1 MILKKPKFWD
11 FKKPNFFAFLLSPFT
26 IFVEINNIISNFIP
40 KKKFTEIK
48 TICVGNLYIGGTGKT
63 PTSLFLYNL
72 LKKNNINPVI
82 AKKFYK
88 NQIDEQKFLKDNSN
102 FISLSDREEIVNKA
116 IEMKFDMIIFD
127 DGLQEKWIKYD
138 IKFVCFDSE
147 KWIGNGHLIPSG
159 PLREKMNALK
169 NYHGIFLKTV
179 NDDSNLDYI
188 YNKIREIN
196 PNIEVFESN
205 IEIENISKFNI
216 DRNYIIF
223 SGIGNPDSFKK
234 LLLKNKF
241 KIIEEITF
249 PDHYN
254 YQDKDILKIIDKANS
269 KNAEIITT
277 EKDFKRIPQNLKEKI
292 SFLEID
298 MKIKDENKLTKF
310 LKSKINEI
318 N

>member
-11 FKKPNFFAFLLSPFT
+11 FKKPNFFAYLLYPFT
-26 IFVEINNIISNFIP
+26 IFVEIHNIISTVIP
-40 KKKFTEIK
+40 KKKFNEIK

-102 FISLSDREEIVNKA
+102 FISLSDREKIVKKA
-116 IEMKFDMIIFD
+116 IEMKFDMVIFD
-127 DGLQEKWIKYD
+127 DGLQEKWINYD
-138 IKFVCFDSE
+138 IKFACFDSE

-205 IEIENISKFNI
+205 IEIKNISKFNI
-216 DRNYIIF
+216 DKNYIIF

-269 KNAEIITT
+269 NNAEIITT
-277 EKDFKRIPQNLKEKI
+277 EKDFKRVPQNFKEKI
-292 SFLEID
+292 SFLEIN
-298 MKIKDENKLTKF
+298 MKIKDENKLVQF
-310 LKSKINEI
+310 LKTKINEI

>member
-11 FKKPNFFAFLLSPFT
+11 FKKPNFFAYLLYPFT
-26 IFVEINNIISNFIP
+26 IFVEIHNIISTVIP

-127 DGLQEKWIKYD
+127 DGLQEKWINYD
-138 IKFVCFDSE
+138 IKFACFDSE

-159 PLREKMNALK
+159 PLREKINTIK

-179 NDDSNLDYI
+179 NEDSNLDYI
-188 YNKIREIN
+188 FNRIRNIN
-196 PNIEVFESN
+196 PNIEIFETN
-205 IEIENISKFNI
+205 IEIKNINKFNI
-216 DRNYIIF
+216 DKNYVII

-234 LLLKNKF
+234 LLIKNKF

-269 KNAEIITT
+269 NNAEIITT
-277 EKDFKRIPQNLKEKI
+277 EKDFKRIPQNFKEKI
-292 SFLEID
+292 SFLEIS
-298 MKIKDENKLTKF
+298 MKIKDENKLVQF
-310 LKSKINEI
+310 LKTKINEI

>member
-11 FKKPNFFAFLLSPFT
+11 FKKPNFFAYLLYPFT
-26 IFVEINNIISNFIP
+26 IFVEINNIISNIVP

-72 LKKNNINPVI
+72 LKKNNINPVT

-102 FISLSDREEIVNKA
+102 FISFSDRKEIVKKA
-116 IEMKFDMIIFD
+116 VEMKFDVIIFD
-127 DGLQEKWIKYD
+127 DGLQEKWINYD
-138 IKFVCFDSE
+138 IKFACFDGE

-179 NDDSNLDYI
+179 NKNLNLDYI
-188 YNKIREIN
+188 YNKIRDIN
-196 PNIEVFESN
+196 PNIEVFETS
-205 IEIENISKFNI
+205 IEIKNISKFNF
-216 DRNYIIF
+216 DKNHIIF

-234 LLLKNKF
+234 LLLENKF

-254 YQDKDILKIIDKANS
+254 YQDKDISEIINKANS
-269 KNAEIITT
+269 NNAEIITT
-277 EKDFKRIPQNLKEKI
+277 EKDFKRIPQNFKEKI

-298 MKIKDENKLTKF
+298 MKIKDENRLIQF
-310 LKSKINEI
+310 LKTKINEI

>member
-11 FKKPNFFAFLLSPFT
+11 FKKPNFFAYLLYPFT
-26 IFVEINNIISNFIP
+26 IFVEIHNIISTVIP

-102 FISLSDREEIVNKA
+102 FISLSDREKIVKKA
-116 IEMKFDMIIFD
+116 IEMKFDMVIFD
-127 DGLQEKWIKYD
+127 DGLQEKWINYD
-138 IKFVCFDSE
+138 IKFACFDSE

-179 NDDSNLDYI
+179 NEDSNLDYI

-196 PNIEVFESN
+196 PNIEVFVSS
-205 IEIENISKFNI
+205 IEIKNISKFNI
-216 DRNYIIF
+216 SKNYIIF

-234 LLLKNKF
+234 ILLKNKF

-254 YQDKDILKIIDKANS
+254 YQDKDILKIINKANENS
-269 KNAEIITT
+269 AEIITT

-298 MKIKDENKLTKF
+298 MRIKDENKLIKF

>member
-11 FKKPNFFAFLLSPFT
+11 FKKPNFFAYLLYPFT
-26 IFVEINNIISNFIP
+26 IFVEIHNIISTVIP

-102 FISLSDREEIVNKA
+102 FISLSDREKIVKKA
-116 IEMKFDMIIFD
+116 IEMKFDMVIFD
-127 DGLQEKWIKYD
+127 DGLQEKWINYD
-138 IKFVCFDSE
+138 IKFACFDSE

-205 IEIENISKFNI
+205 IEIENISRFNI
-216 DRNYIIF
+216 DKNYIIF

-269 KNAEIITT
+269 NNAEIITT
-277 EKDFKRIPQNLKEKI
+277 EKDFKRIPQNFKEKI
-292 SFLEID
+292 SFLEIN
-298 MKIKDENKLTKF
+298 MKIKDEDKLVQF
-310 LKSKINEI
+310 LKTKINEI

>member
-1 MILKKPKFWD
+1 MIFKKPKFWD
-11 FKKPNFFAFLLSPFT
+11 LKKPNFLAYLLYPLT
-26 IFVEINNIISNFIP
+26 IFVEIINIISSLIP
-40 KKKFTEIK
+40 KKKFSEIK

-72 LKKNNINPVI
+72 LKKMNFNPVI

-88 NQIDEQKFLKDNSN
+88 NQIDEQKFLQDNSN
-102 FISLSDREEIVNKA
+102 FISLNDREEILKKA

-127 DGLQEKWIKYD
+127 DGLQEKWINYD
-138 IKFVCFDSE
+138 IKFACFDSE

-179 NDDSNLDYI
+179 NEDTNLDYI

-196 PNIEVFESN
+196 PKIEVFESN
-205 IEIENISKFNI
+205 IEIKNISKFNI
-216 DRNYIIF
+216 DKNYIIF

-254 YQDKDILKIIDKANS
+254 YQDKDILEIIDKANS

-277 EKDFKRIPQNLKEKI
+277 EKDFKRIPQNFKEKI
-292 SFLEID
+292 SFLEIN
-298 MKIKDENKLTKF
+298 MKIKDENKLVQF
-310 LKSKINEI
+310 LKTKINEI

>member
-11 FKKPNFFAFLLSPFT
+11 LRKSNFLAYLLYPFT
-26 IFVEINNIISNFIP
+26 IFVKINNIISSFVP
-40 KKKFTEIK
+40 KKKFPEIK
-48 TICVGNLYIGGTGKT
+48 TLCVGNIYVGGTGKT
-63 PTSLFLYNL
+63 PTTLFLYSL
-72 LKKNNINPVI
+72 LKKMGINPVT
-82 AKKFYK
+82 AKKFYN

-102 FISLSDREEIVNKA
+102 FISHSDRKEIVKKA
-116 IEMKFDMIIFD
+116 IDMKFDIIIFD
-127 DGLQEKWIKYD
+127 DGLQEKWIDYD

-159 PLREKMNALK
+159 PLREKIENLK
-169 NYHGIFLKTV
+169 NYHGLFLKIV
-179 NDDSNLDYI
+179 NEDSNLDFI
-188 YNKIREIN
+188 YNTIRDIN

-205 IEIENISKFNI
+205 IEIKNISKFNI
-216 DRNYIIF
+216 YKNYIIF

-254 YQDKDILKIIDKANS
+254 YQYKDISEIIDKANS
-269 KNAEIITT
+269 NKAGIITT
-277 EKDFKRIPQNLKEKI
+277 EKDFKRIPQNFKEKI
-292 SFLEID
+292 SFLEIN
-298 MKIKDENKLTKF
+298 MKIKDENKLVQF
-310 LKSKINEI
+310 LKTKINEI

>member
-11 FKKPNFFAFLLSPFT
+11 FKKPNFFAYLLYPFT
-26 IFVEINNIISNFIP
+26 IFVEINNIISSVIP

-102 FISLSDREEIVNKA
+102 FISLSDREKIVKKA

-127 DGLQEKWIKYD
+127 DGLQEKWINYD
-138 IKFVCFDSE
+138 IKFACFDSE

-179 NDDSNLDYI
+179 NDDTNLDYI

-205 IEIENISKFNI
+205 IEIKNISKFNI
-216 DRNYIIF
+216 DKNYIIF

-269 KNAEIITT
+269 NNAEIITT
-277 EKDFKRIPQNLKEKI
+277 EKDFKRIPQNFKEKI
-292 SFLEID
+292 SFLEIN
-298 MKIKDENKLTKF
+298 MKIKDENRLIQF
-310 LKSKINEI
+310 LKTKINEI

>member
-11 FKKPNFFAFLLSPFT
+11 FKKPNFFVYLLYPFT
-26 IFVEINNIISNFIP
+26 MFVKINNIISSFIP
-40 KKKFTEIK
+40 KKKIAEIR

-63 PTSLFLYNL
+63 PTTLFLYKL
-72 LKKNNINPVI
+72 LKKMNINPVT
-82 AKKFYK
+82 AKKFYN
-88 NQIDEQKFLKDNSN
+88 NQVDEQKFLRDNSN
-102 FISLSDREEIVNKA
+102 FISCNNRNEIVKKG

-127 DGLQEKWIKYD
+127 DGLQEKWIDYD

-147 KWIGNGHLIPSG
+147 KWVGNGHLMPSG
-159 PLREKMNALK
+159 PLREQMNALK

-179 NDDSNLDYI
+179 NEDTNLDYI

-205 IEIENISKFNI
+205 IEIKNISKFNI
-216 DRNYIIF
+216 DKSYIIF

-254 YQDKDILKIIDKANS
+254 YQDKDISEIINKANS
-269 KNAEIITT
+269 HNAEIITT
-277 EKDFKRIPQNLKEKI
+277 EKDFNRIPQNFREKI
-292 SFLEID
+292 SFLEINI
-298 MKIKDENKLTKF
+298 KIKDENKLVKF
-310 LKSKINEI
+310 LKTKINEI

>member
-11 FKKPNFFAFLLSPFT
+11 FKKPNFFAFLLYPFT

-72 LKKNNINPVI
+72 LKKNNINLVT

-88 NQIDEQKFLKDNSN
+88 NQIDEQKLLQENSN
-102 FISLSDREEIVNKA
+102 FISFTSRKEIIKKA

-127 DGLQEKWIKYD
+127 DGLQEKWINYD

-169 NYHGIFLKTV
+169 NYHGIFLKII
-179 NDDSNLDYI
+179 NEEKNLDYI
-188 YNKIREIN
+188 YNKIKDIN

-205 IEIENISKFNI
+205 IEIKNISKFNI
-216 DRNYIIF
+216 DKNYIIF
-223 SGIGNPDSFKK
+223 SGVGNPDSFKN
-234 LLLKNKF
+234 LLIKNKF
-241 KIIEEITF
+241 NIIEEIIF

-254 YQDKDILKIIDKANS
+254 YQSKDISKIIDKANS
-269 KNAEIITT
+269 NNAEIITT
-277 EKDFKRIPQNLKEKI
+277 EKDFKRIPQNFKEKI
-292 SFLEID
+292 SFLEIN
-298 MKIKDENKLTKF
+298 MKIKDESKLVQF
-310 LKSKINEI
+310 LKNKINEI

>member
-11 FKKPNFFAFLLSPFT
+11 FKKPNFFVYLLYPFT
-26 IFVEINNIISNFIP
+26 IFVEINNIISSIIP

-48 TICVGNLYIGGTGKT
+48 TICVGNLYLGGTGKT
-63 PTSLFLYNL
+63 PTSLFLYDL
-72 LKKNNINPVI
+72 LKKMNINAVT
-82 AKKFYK
+82 AKKFYN
-88 NQIDEQKFLKDNSN
+88 NQIDEQKLLKDNSN
-102 FISLSDREEIVNKA
+102 FISCSNRKEIVKKA
-116 IEMKFDMIIFD
+116 IEMKFDIIIFD
-127 DGLQEKWIKYD
+127 DGLQEKWINYD
-138 IKFVCFDSE
+138 IKFACFDSE

-159 PLREKMNALK
+159 PLREKMNTLK

-179 NDDSNLDYI
+179 GGDSNLDYI
-188 YNKIREIN
+188 YNKIRNIN
-196 PNIEVFESN
+196 PNIEIFESI
-205 IEIENISKFNI
+205 IEIKHIDKFNI
-216 DRNYIIF
+216 DKNYIIF
-223 SGIGNPDSFKK
+223 SGIGNPDSFRK

-254 YQDKDILKIIDKANS
+254 YQDKDILEIINKANDNS
-269 KNAEIITT
+269 AEIITT

-298 MKIKDENKLTKF
+298 MKIKDENKLIKF

>member
-11 FKKPNFFAFLLSPFT
+11 FKKPNFFAYLLYPFT
-26 IFVEINNIISNFIP
+26 IFVEIHNIISTVIP

-72 LKKNNINPVI
+72 LKKNNINPVT

-102 FISLSDREEIVNKA
+102 FISLSDREKIVKKA
-116 IEMKFDMIIFD
+116 IEMKFDMVIFD
-127 DGLQEKWIKYD
+127 DGLQEKWINYD
-138 IKFVCFDSE
+138 IKFACFDSE

-159 PLREKMNALK
+159 PLREKMNTLK

-179 NDDSNLDYI
+179 GGDSNLDYI
-188 YNKIREIN
+188 YNEIRNIN
-196 PNIEVFESN
+196 PNIEIFESI
-205 IEIENISKFNI
+205 IEIKHIDKFNI
-216 DRNYIIF
+216 DENYIIF
-223 SGIGNPDSFKK
+223 SGIGNPDSFRK

-254 YQDKDILKIIDKANS
+254 YQDKDILKIINKANENS
-269 KNAEIITT
+269 AEIITT
-277 EKDFKRIPQNLKEKI
+277 EKDFKRIPKNLKEKI
-292 SFLEID
+292 NFLEID
-298 MKIKDENKLTKF
+298 MKIKDENKLIKF

>member
-11 FKKPNFFAFLLSPFT
+11 FKKPNFFAYLLYPFT
-26 IFVEINNIISNFIP
+26 IFVEINNIISNVIP

-72 LKKNNINPVI
+72 LKKNNINPI
-82 AKKFYK
+82 TAKKFYK

-102 FISLSDREEIVNKA
+102 FISLSDREKIVKKA
-116 IEMKFDMIIFD
+116 IEMKFDTIIFD
-127 DGLQEKWIKYD
+127 DGLQEKWINYD
-138 IKFVCFDSE
+138 IKFACFDSE

-169 NYHGIFLKTV
+169 NYHGVFLKTV
-179 NDDSNLDYI
+179 NEDSNLDYI
-188 YNKIREIN
+188 YDNIREIN

-205 IEIENISKFNI
+205 IEIRNISKFNI
-216 DRNYIIF
+216 DKNYIIF
-223 SGIGNPDSFKK
+223 SGIGNPDNFKK

-254 YQDKDILKIIDKANS
+254 YQDKDILEIIDKANS
-269 KNAEIITT
+269 NNAEIVTT
-277 EKDFKRIPQNLKEKI
+277 EKDFKRIPQNLKKNI
-292 SFLEID
+292 SFIEIN
-298 MKIKDENKLTKF
+298 MKIKDEKKLVQF
-310 LKSKINEI
+310 LKTKINET

>member
-11 FKKPNFFAFLLSPFT
+11 FKKPNFFAYLLYPFT
-26 IFVEINNIISNFIP
+26 IFVKINNIISNFIP
-40 KKKFTEIK
+40 KKKFTEIR

-72 LKKNNINPVI
+72 LKKYNINLVT

-88 NQIDEQKFLKDNSN
+88 NQIDEQKFLQENSN
-102 FISLSDREEIVNKA
+102 FISFTNRKEIVKKA

-127 DGLQEKWIKYD
+127 DGLQEKWINYD
-138 IKFVCFDSE
+138 IKFACFDSE

-159 PLREKMNALK
+159 PLRENMNALK
-169 NYHGIFLKTV
+169 NYHGIFLKIV
-179 NDDSNLDYI
+179 NEEKNLDYI
-188 YNKIREIN
+188 YNKIKDIN
-196 PNIEVFESN
+196 PNIEIFESN
-205 IEIENISKFNI
+205 IEIKNISKFNI
-216 DRNYIIF
+216 DKNYIIF

-241 KIIEEITF
+241 KVIEEITF

-254 YQDKDILKIIDKANS
+254 YQDKDISEIIDKANS
-269 KNAEIITT
+269 NNAEIITT
-277 EKDFKRIPQNLKEKI
+277 EKDFQRIPQNFKEKI
-292 SFLEID
+292 NFLELN
-298 MKIKDENKLTKF
+298 MKIKDESKLVQF
-310 LKSKINEI
+310 LKIKINEI

>member
-11 FKKPNFFAFLLSPFT
+11 FKKPNFFAYLLYPFT
-26 IFVEINNIISNFIP
+26 IFVEIHNIISTVIP

-102 FISLSDREEIVNKA
+102 FISLSDREKIVKKA

-127 DGLQEKWIKYD
+127 DGLQEKWINYD
-138 IKFVCFDSE
+138 IKFACFDSE

-179 NDDSNLDYI
+179 NEDSNLAYI

-196 PNIEVFESN
+196 PNIEVFVTN
-205 IEIENISKFNI
+205 IEIKNISKFNI
-216 DRNYIIF
+216 DKSYIIF

-269 KNAEIITT
+269 NNAEIITT
-277 EKDFKRIPQNLKEKI
+277 EKDFKRIPQNFKEKI
-292 SFLEID
+292 SFLEIN
-298 MKIKDENKLTKF
+298 MKIKDENKLVQF
-310 LKSKINEI
+310 LKTKINEI

>member
-11 FKKPNFFAFLLSPFT
+11 FKKPNFFAYLLYPFT
-26 IFVEINNIISNFIP
+26 IFVEIHNIISTVIP

-102 FISLSDREEIVNKA
+102 FISLSDREEIVKKA
-116 IEMKFDMIIFD
+116 IEMKFDIVIFD
-127 DGLQEKWIKYD
+127 DGLQEKWINYD
-138 IKFVCFDSE
+138 IKFACFDSE

-216 DRNYIIF
+216 DKNYIIF

-269 KNAEIITT
+269 NNAEIITT
-277 EKDFKRIPQNLKEKI
+277 EKDFKRIPQNFKEKI
-292 SFLEID
+292 SFLEIN
-298 MKIKDENKLTKF
+298 MKIKDENKLVQF
-310 LKSKINEI
+310 LKTKINEI

>member
-11 FKKPNFFAFLLSPFT
+11 LKKSNFLVYLLYPLT
-26 IFVEINNIISNFIP
+26 ILVRINNIISSLIP

-63 PTSLFLYNL
+63 PTTLFLYNL
-72 LKKNNINPVI
+72 LKKMNINPVT

-102 FISLSDREEIVNKA
+102 FISCSNRIEIVKKA
-116 IEMKFDMIIFD
+116 IQMKFDIIIFD
-127 DGLQEKWIKYD
+127 DGLQEKWINYD
-138 IKFVCFDSE
+138 IKLACFDSE
-147 KWIGNGHLIPSG
+147 KWVGNGYLIPSG
-159 PLREKMNALK
+159 PLREKMNSLK
-169 NYHGIFLKTV
+169 NYHGLFLKTV
-179 NDDSNLDYI
+179 NEDSNLDYI
-188 YNKIREIN
+188 YNNIRDIN
-196 PNIEVFESN
+196 PNIEIFVSN
-205 IEIENISKFNI
+205 IEIKNINKFDINK
-216 DRNYIIF
+216 NYIIF
-223 SGIGNPDSFKK
+223 SGIGNPDSFRK
-234 LLLKNKF
+234 LLQKNKF

-254 YQDKDILKIIDKANS
+254 YQDRDILDIMNKANAN
-269 KNAEIITT
+269 NAEIITT

-298 MKIKDENKLTKF
+298 MKIKDEKKLVQF
-310 LKSKINEI
+310 LKTKINEI

>member
-11 FKKPNFFAFLLSPFT
+11 FKKPNFFAYLLYPFT
-26 IFVEINNIISNFIP
+26 IFVEIHNIISTVIP

-82 AKKFYK
+82 SKKFYN

-102 FISLSDREEIVNKA
+102 FISLSDREKIVKKA

-127 DGLQEKWIKYD
+127 DGLQEKWINYD
-138 IKFVCFDSE
+138 IKFGCFDSE

-216 DRNYIIF
+216 DKNYIIF

-254 YQDKDILKIIDKANS
+254 YQYKDILKIIDKANS
-269 KNAEIITT
+269 NNAEIITT
-277 EKDFKRIPQNLKEKI
+277 EKDFKRIPQNFKEKI
-292 SFLEID
+292 SFLEIN
-298 MKIKDENKLTKF
+298 MKIKDENKLVQF
-310 LKSKINEI
+310 LKTKINEI

>member
-11 FKKPNFFAFLLSPFT
+11 LKKSNFLAYLLYPLT
-26 IFVEINNIISNFIP
+26 IFVRVGNIISSFVP

-63 PTSLFLYNL
+63 PITLSLYNL
-72 LKKNNINPVI
+72 LKKMDLNSVT
-82 AKKFYK
+82 AKKFYN
-88 NQIDEQKFLKDNSN
+88 NQIDEQQFLKENSN
-102 FISLSDREEIVNKA
+102 FISCHKRKEIVKKA
-116 IEMKFDMIIFD
+116 IEMKSDIIIFD
-127 DGLQEKWIKYD
+127 DGLQEKWIDYD
-138 IKFVCFDSE
+138 IKFVCFDIE
-147 KWIGNGHLIPSG
+147 KWVGNGYLIPSG

-179 NDDSNLDYI
+179 NEDSNLDYI

-205 IEIENISKFNI
+205 IEIKNISKFNI
-216 DRNYIIF
+216 DKNYIIF

-254 YQDKDILKIIDKANS
+254 YQDKDILEIIDKANS
-269 KNAEIITT
+269 NNAEIITT
-277 EKDFKRIPQNLKEKI
+277 EKDFKRIPQNFKEKI
-292 SFLEID
+292 SFLEIN
-298 MKIKDENKLTKF
+298 MKIKDENKLVQF
-310 LKSKINEI
+310 LKTKINEI